1 MNKRHEIA
9 LADYKARQLAGEH
22 LPCPRCGAFAM
33 KPDLHTNALS
43 RHADIYVCDGCGT
56 EEAMLAFMNN
66 PLPMRCWAALMPK
79 RPASDFIA
87 RSSSDVLA
95 EVIRTQVSL
104 LIEIYRQMERGELD
118 SEDAQYEVYSQCAGL
133 TKFWTSPFHVQYDT
147 ADGSVLIRFGKRGD
161 EIEYCT
167 SAFAK

>member
-1 MNKRHEIA
+1 
-9 LADYKARQLAGEH
+9 
-22 LPCPRCGAFAM
+22 M

-133 TKFWTSPFHVQYDT
+133 TKFWTAPFHVQYDT
-147 ADGSVLIRFGKRGD
+147 ADGSVLIRFRKRGD

>member
-133 TKFWTSPFHVQYDT
+133 TKFWTAPFHVQYDT
-147 ADGSVLIRFGKRGD
+147 ADGSVLIRFRKRGD